1 MKVKVKMYVGGTTF
15 DEIVIV
21 DRFEDASVVA
31 KARNPCARVI
41 GRTVVMN

>member
-21 DRFEDASVVA
+21 DNFHDATVVA

-41 GRTVVMN
+41 GKTVIMN

>member
-31 KARNPCARVI
+31 KARNPVPELL
-41 GRTVVMN
+41 GEQ